1 MILLMPKLARSAE
14 KHSNGNG
21 LWQNAATWTPA
32 GVPNCG
38 DTVIVNSGDTVTID
52 NQNNY
57 TGCGSAVVLDVSG
70 VLQFTNGNKLL
81 LPCSSIVSIQFG
93 GLLRKA
99 TEGGGTS
106 TLLALCTDTLWR
118 ASDGPQSGPLS
129 WGGWILPIELVQ
141 FSVNQDFH
149 NYEIDAN
156 WSTASETNN
165 DYFTIS
171 GSDDGNRWEEI
182 TNVQGAGNS
191 NQQIDYHKH
200 LRLNSWIKYVRLS
213 QTDFDGN
220 EIHVAMVA
228 LTDMEEDEFA
238 FQNPNSGSF
247 NVQSAL
253 GKSSVIEIRN
263 ADGRIIQRAK
273 MTNENLWIQIDAAG
287 IYFLTFYTDGGAL
300 IESHRVIVQP
310 Y

>member
-1 MILLMPKLARSAE
+1 MVLLTHKHAQAVE
-14 KHSNGNG
+14 KHSTGNG
-21 LWQNAATWTPA
+21 LWQNAATWTPSS
-32 GVPNCG
+32 VPTCG
-38 DTVIVNSGDTVTID
+38 DTIIIDSGDTVTID
-52 NQNNY
+52 NQQDY
-57 TGCGSAVVLDVSG
+57 TGCGSAIVLDVSG
-70 VLQFTNGNKLL
+70 VLQLTNGNKLL

-99 TEGGGTS
+99 TAGGGSS
-106 TLLALCTDTLWR
+106 TLLSLCTDTLWR

-141 FSVNQDFH
+141 FSVNQDLQSF
-149 NYEIDAN
+149 EIDVH
-156 WSTASETNN
+156 WSTASEINN

-171 GSDDGNRWEEI
+171 GSAEGTKWEEI

-200 LRLNSWIKYVRLS
+200 LHLNSSIKNVRLS
-213 QTDFDGN
+213 QTDFNGN
-220 EIHVAMVA
+220 EIHVAWVA
-228 LTDMEEDEFA
+228 LTDMEEDEFS

-273 MTNENLWIQIDAAG
+273 MSNENVWIQIDAAG

-310 Y
+310 